1 MTARRGAAVAIAP
14 GHETASLSK
23 AQKTFNTL
31 VKHIERRRERLGAWE
46 AVMPAFQKKF
56 VDALLPL
63 EQESTA
69 LRIKLLHLLDDAFL
83 QKGLSKAEQRTLS
96 DLIADMARDLMQVS
110 DDATLK
116 VIYNRHVGSANVGN
130 ATAAP
135 DPEPTEPEPEPERE
149 REPEPQSQ
157 PPEDL
162 DSLSPDELA
171 ERVQAE
177 LDAQF
182 ERDMAAHAARE
193 AQRAKRKKAPKQSAA
208 QARIEA
214 EQAESSKS
222 IREIYR
228 KLASALHPDRETDP
242 REQERKTVL
251 MQRVNHAYAKGN
263 LLQLLELQLEIEQID
278 RRAIDGLSEA
288 RLTRYNGILEEQLRE
303 LDQEIQHVENDFR
316 RTYGIAPST
325 KVAPDTVLRMLTRDI
340 AGMQRGNHDLNA
352 ALREFDDPGKV
363 KEWLKDMKRR
373 PASSRF
379 DDNPY

>member
-1 MTARRGAAVAIAP
+1 LPRPEDFIMTARRGAAVAIAP

-23 AQKTFNTL
+23 AQTTFNTL
-31 VKHIERRRERLGAWE
+31 VKHIEKRRERLGAWE

-63 EQESTA
+63 EQEATA
-69 LRIKLLHLLDDAFL
+69 LRIQLIHRLDDAFL

-96 DLIADMARDLMQVS
+96 DLIADMARDALNVS
-110 DDATLK
+110 DDAALK
-116 VIYNRHVGSANVGN
+116 VIYNRHVASGDVRN
-130 ATAAP
+130 AAA
-135 DPEPTEPEPEPERE
+135 DPEPAKAERKPEPE
-149 REPEPQSQ
+149 

-162 DSLSPDELA
+162 DALSPDELA
-171 ERVQAE
+171 ERMQAE

-242 REQERKTVL
+242 QEQQRKTVL

-303 LDQEIQHVENDFR
+303 LDQEIVHVENDFR

-325 KVAPDTVLRMLTRDI
+325 KVAPDTVIRMLTRDI
-340 AGMQRGNHDLNA
+340 AGMQRGNQDLTV
-352 ALREFDDPGKV
+352 ALREFEDPDQV
-363 KEWLKDMKRR
+363 RDWLKDMKRR
-373 PASSRF
+373 PVASRF
-379 DDNPY
+379 DDDSY

>member
-1 MTARRGAAVAIAP
+1 
-14 GHETASLSK
+14 
-23 AQKTFNTL
+23 
-31 VKHIERRRERLGAWE
+31 
-46 AVMPAFQKKF
+46 
-56 VDALLPL
+56 
-63 EQESTA
+63 
-69 LRIKLLHLLDDAFL
+69 
-83 QKGLSKAEQRTLS
+83 LSKAEQRTLS

-110 DDATLK
+110 DDAALK
-116 VIYNRHVGSANVGN
+116 VIYNRHVGFGTVGSA
-130 ATAAP
+130 AA
-135 DPEPTEPEPEPERE
+135 EPEADSES
-149 REPEPQSQ
+149 QSQ
-157 PPEDL
+157 PQSPEDL

-171 ERVQAE
+171 ERLQAE

-288 RLTRYNGILEEQLRE
+288 RLTRYNGILEEQIRE

-316 RTYGIAPST
+316 RTYGIASST
-325 KVAPDTVLRMLTRDI
+325 KVAPDTVMRILTRDI
-340 AGMQRGNHDLNA
+340 AGMQRGNQDLA
-352 ALREFDDPGKV
+352 VALREFEDPDKV
-363 KEWLKDMKRR
+363 RDWLKDMKRR

-379 DDNPY
+379 DDDSF

>member
-31 VKHIERRRERLGAWE
+31 VKQIEKRRERLGAWD

-110 DDATLK
+110 DDAALK
-116 VIYNRHVGSANVGN
+116 VIYNRHVGSGNVGN
-130 ATAAP
+130 AAAKP
-135 DPEPTEPEPEPERE
+135 VPEPTKPE

-157 PPEDL
+157 QQPSEDL

-171 ERVQAE
+171 ERMQAE

-278 RRAIDGLSEA
+278 RRAIDSLSEA
-288 RLTRYNGILEEQLRE
+288 RLARYNGILEEQIRE

-316 RTYGIAPST
+316 RTYGIASST
-325 KVAPDTVLRMLTRDI
+325 KVAPDTVMRILTRDI
-340 AGMQRGNHDLNA
+340 AGMQRGNQDLGV
-352 ALREFDDPGKV
+352 ALREFEDPDKV
-363 KEWLKDMKRR
+363 RDWLKDMKRR

-379 DDNPY
+379 DESF

>member
-31 VKHIERRRERLGAWE
+31 VKQIEKRRERLGAWD

-63 EQESTA
+63 ERESTA

-110 DDATLK
+110 DDAALK
-116 VIYNRHVGSANVGN
+116 VIYNRHVGSVNVGN
-130 ATAAP
+130 AAA
-135 DPEPTEPEPEPERE
+135 EPEPELTKPE

-157 PPEDL
+157 SPEDL
-162 DSLSPDELA
+162 DALSPDELA
-171 ERVQAE
+171 ERLQAE

-214 EQAESSKS
+214 EQAESNKS

-288 RLTRYNGILEEQLRE
+288 RLTRYNGILEEQIRE

-316 RTYGIAPST
+316 RTYGIASST
-325 KVAPDTVLRMLTRDI
+325 KVAPDTVMRILTRDI
-340 AGMQRGNHDLNA
+340 AGMQRGNQDLA
-352 ALREFDDPGKV
+352 VALREFEDPDKV
-363 KEWLKDMKRR
+363 RDWLKDMKRR

-379 DDNPY
+379 DDDSF

>member
-1 MTARRGAAVAIAP
+1 MTGRRGAAVAIAP
-14 GHETASLSK
+14 SHETASLSK

-31 VKHIERRRERLGAWE
+31 VEQIEKRRERLGAWE

-63 EQESTA
+63 EQEATA
-69 LRIKLLHLLDDAFL
+69 LRIRLIHLLDDAFL

-96 DLIADMARDLMQVS
+96 DLIVDMARDLLHTS
-110 DDATLK
+110 DDAALK
-116 VIYNRHVGSANVGN
+116 VIYHRHAGSDHVGN

-135 DPEPTEPEPEPERE
+135 ESTKPK
-149 REPEPQSQ
+149 REPESQS
-157 PPEDL
+157 PSPEDL

-171 ERVQAE
+171 ERMQAE

-214 EQAESSKS
+214 EQAESNKS

-228 KLASALHPDRETDP
+228 KLASALHPDRESDP
-242 REQERKTVL
+242 NEQTRKTAL
-251 MQRVNHAYAKGN
+251 MQRVNHAYDKGN

-278 RRAIDGLSEA
+278 RRAIDGLGEA

-303 LDQEIQHVENDFR
+303 LDREIVHVENDFR
-316 RTYGIAPST
+316 GTYGIASST

-340 AGMQRGNHDLNA
+340 AGMQRSNQDLA
-352 ALREFDDPGKV
+352 VALREFEDPDNV
-363 KEWLKDMKRR
+363 RRWLKDMKRR
-373 PASSRF
+373 PAASRF
-379 DDNPY
+379 DDDSY